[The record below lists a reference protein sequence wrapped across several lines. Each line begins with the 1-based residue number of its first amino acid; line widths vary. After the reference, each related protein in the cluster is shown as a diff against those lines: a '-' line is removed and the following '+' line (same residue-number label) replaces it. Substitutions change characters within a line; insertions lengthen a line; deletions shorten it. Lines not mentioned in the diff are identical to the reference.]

1 MLKSERRIF
10 QYRRLLKNKNQ
21 RAVIKLSEKDNGSLN
36 NKYLFE
42 KLLEREDKFIIVIE
56 NLDDSIQSQKDA
68 TVALNETM
76 KEYKTETLEKLN
88 TIKKEVEVS
97 KKGDRSL
104 INTVFKYAISIIAF
118 LAIGKETG
126 LFQYFEQLFKK

>member
-1 MLKSERRIF
+1 M
-10 QYRRLLKNKNQ
+10 
-21 RAVIKLSEKDNGSLN
+21 SEKDNGSLN

-56 NLDDSIQSQKDA
+56 NLDDSIQGQKDA
-68 TVALNETM
+68 TVALNETIR
-76 KEYKTETLEKLN
+76 EYKMETLEKLDAV
-88 TIKKEVEVS
+88 KKDVEAS
-97 KKGDRSL
+97 KKSDRSL